1 MKKDLSKISTESLIK
16 ELDSRT
22 KKDGRSVEA
31 DRISSKFKEL
41 KLVGSVEY
49 ELDTSGG
56 YGPNFILGVLKSGK
70 FKDFY
75 YNSGLEY
82 EEFRKLI
89 PAGFYEIQEST
100 YEFQDKKLKKQEEIL
115 KSALSI
121 LRKCGYKHFR
131 DNSEYD

>member
-31 DRISSKFKEL
+31 ARISSKFREL
-41 KLVGSVEY
+41 KLVGAVEY
-49 ELDTSGG
+49 ELDLSRG
-56 YGPNFILGVLKSGK
+56 YGPNFILGVLKSDK

-82 EEFRKLI
+82 EEFQKLI
-89 PAGFYEIQEST
+89 PAGFCESQEST
-100 YEFQDKKLKKQEEIL
+100 YEFHDKKLKKQEEIV
-115 KSALSI
+115 KSALLI
-121 LRKCGYKHFR
+121 LSNCGYEYFK
-131 DNSEYD
+131 DITEYD